1 MASYN
6 WTQKSNLFM
15 LSPDRSRI
23 FDDNIRRKTRS
34 VVAAIDFGTTYSG
47 YAYSFPDLNKTD
59 PFKIYA
65 NADWTD
71 GSRMLTPK
79 APTVVLFDKARRFHS
94 FGYNA
99 ETKYNDLAYED
110 EHKGWRYFRRFRT
123 TIFQNNRL
131 SPHTEIDDEQGQ
143 KMLALDVFAA
153 AIQFLK
159 DHLLT
164 RLRDIRTYVLPT
176 DIDWVLTVPAI
187 WEDEAKKFMTIAA
200 NQAGIP
206 GDQLTLV
213 YEYEAAAVYCKG
225 IKDLSKDGGQASES
239 FGAGSKFMVIDLG
252 DTADIIVHE
261 VQHDGKLVALAA
273 ISGGPWGGILV
284 DRQLEKFLIDLFG
297 KDVIDKFSEDCKP
310 DKLDMDRMV
319 EVKKTTDKF
328 IKGFKLYRELKN
340 KDFDKSLLE
349 TDFSQTVSN
358 TRDKLHVANT
368 VFLDMFKE
376 SKEKVINHVEA
387 QLKHTDL
394 GNVKTIMMVGGFS
407 ESEIMQEAIKE
418 RFEDKGYEVIVPE
431 QAGLAVVKGAVL
443 YGYKPDSFC
452 SGKMPFTYG
461 FADYEPRKTRLVV
474 AAIDFGT
481 AYSGYAY
488 SFLDEYK
495 KDPFKIYANAD
506 WSDGTGLVTPK
517 APTIVLFDKAKRFH
531 SFGYKAETKY
541 NDLANGDEHKG
552 WRYFKRFKM
561 TLFQNNRLSL
571 RTQIDDEQGQKMLAL
586 DVFAAAI
593 QFLKDHLLARLK
605 NRSNDFR
612 PTDIDWVLTVPAI
625 WEDAAKQ
632 FMIIAADQAGI
643 PGDQLTLAYEPEA
656 AAVFCKEIKV
666 DLSTEGNQ
674 ASELKSFSEGSKF
687 MIIDLGGGTADIT
700 VHEVQ
705 NDRTLAALAA
715 PSGGPWG
722 GTLVDGQLDK
732 FLIGLFG
739 KDVIDK
745 FSEDCKPDKLDMDRM
760 VEIKKRQIDSSS
772 DKVHIKLPNE
782 LFDLYRELNNKDF
795 DKSLLETDFSQ
806 TVSKT
811 RDRLHVANKIF
822 LDMFKES
829 KEKLINHVEAQLR
842 RTDLRNV
849 KTIMMVG
856 GFSESEIMQE
866 AIKERFKDKG
876 YEVIVPEQA
885 GLAVVKGA
893 VIYGHNPDS
902 ICSRKMPFTYGI
914 STAVPFED
922 NLHARVHR
930 YVRADGKEMCED
942 IFKTFTVKGEKV
954 VPRKTSAKHT
964 FQSPAAGNT
973 RVTVEVYKSVEDTPP
988 MYTTDCK
995 RVGELVL
1002 HTRSCQV
1009 DQKALINVKMMFG
1022 GTKVSVEA
1030 QEQGTMG
1037 MNKVEAEFDWL
1048 KN

>member
-1 MASYN
+1 
-6 WTQKSNLFM
+6 
-15 LSPDRSRI
+15 
-23 FDDNIRRKTRS
+23 
-34 VVAAIDFGTTYSG
+34 
-47 YAYSFPDLNKTD
+47 
-59 PFKIYA
+59 
-65 NADWTD
+65 
-71 GSRMLTPK
+71 
-79 APTVVLFDKARRFHS
+79 
-94 FGYNA
+94 
-99 ETKYNDLAYED
+99 
-110 EHKGWRYFRRFRT
+110 
-123 TIFQNNRL
+123 RL

-143 KMLALDVFAA
+143 KMLALD
-153 AIQFLK
+153 
-159 DHLLT
+159 
-164 RLRDIRTYVLPT
+164 
-176 DIDWVLTVPAI
+176 
-187 WEDEAKKFMTIAA
+187 
-200 NQAGIP
+200 AGIP

-319 EVKKTTDKF
+319 E
-328 IKGFKLYRELKN
+328 LYRELKN

-431 QAGLAVVKGAVL
+431 QAGLAVVPCCMVTSLIHSVL
-443 YGYKPDSFC
+443 ERCPLL
-452 SGKMPFTYG
+452 T
-461 FADYEPRKTRLVV
+461 
-474 AAIDFGT
+474 
-481 AYSGYAY
+481 
-488 SFLDEYK
+488 
-495 KDPFKIYANAD
+495 IYANAD

-517 APTIVLFDKAKRFH
+517 APTI
-531 SFGYKAETKY
+531 AETKY

-586 DVFAAAI
+586 D
-593 QFLKDHLLARLK
+593 
-605 NRSNDFR
+605 
-612 PTDIDWVLTVPAI
+612 
-625 WEDAAKQ
+625 
-632 FMIIAADQAGI
+632 
-643 PGDQLTLAYEPEA
+643 PEA